1 MAKTNKER
9 FLELVSDTPSNVME
23 DIKWRRE
30 NRPWLKR
37 SRGIAIH
44 VIQVLGNRGWTQK
57 EFAERMGV
65 SPQQVSKWLKG
76 QENFR
81 LETISKMEAV
91 LEVELIEVKSFKS
104 GESSTSEPEA
114 NSVD

>member
-1 MAKTNKER
+1 MTNKEK
-9 FLELVSDTPSNVME
+9 FLSLVSDTPSDVM
-23 DIKWRRE
+23 DKVKWMIA

-37 SRGIAIH
+37 SAGIAIH
-44 VIQVLGNRGWTQK
+44 VIQVLDKRGWTQK

-91 LEVELIEVKSFKS
+91 LEVELIEIKSFKS

>member
-1 MAKTNKER
+1 MTNKEK
-9 FLELVSDTPSNVME
+9 FEALISDTPSNALEMHQW
-23 DIKWRRE
+23 IKD
-30 NRPWLKR
+30 NRHWLRR
-37 SRGIAIH
+37 SRAI
-44 VIQVLGNRGWTQK
+44 VRIVLVGLKNRGWTQK

-91 LEVELIEVKSFKS
+91 LEVELIEIKSFKS
-104 GESSTSEPEA
+104 GESSTSEAEVNPQE
-114 NSVD
+114 